1 MKSPLV
7 DALRKA
13 NESTK
18 SGDDTDTLL
27 VDDLPHDAAL
37 TANEDY
43 SLETLEPG
51 EAFELLDG
59 DDTGENLQL
68 DEESQERE
76 DLPEPEFDVDDDV
89 EPPQIEL
96 STSKAL
102 TATQALRQTSLAVEA
117 PLMPLSKQQSLT
129 FVMKLGRYSPLICGA
144 LGAAAAGIYLAWLS
158 FGGAYENSE
167 LRALPLQVK
176 SVDGEIAKFEAG
188 ASPFQLIVD
197 EPASAADGSETQ

>member
-27 VDDLPHDAAL
+27 VDDLPHDATL

-43 SLETLEPG
+43 SLEALEPG
-51 EAFELLDG
+51 EEFELLDG
-59 DDTGENLQL
+59 DGVGGNRQL
-68 DEESQERE
+68 DEDSEQRE
-76 DLPEPEFDVDDDV
+76 NLPEPEFCTDD
-89 EPPQIEL
+89 ETERPHIEF

-117 PLMPLSKQQSLT
+117 PPMPLSRQLSLT
-129 FVMKLGRYSPLICGA
+129 PVMKLGRYSPLICGV
-144 LGAAAAGIYLAWLS
+144 LGASAAAIYLAWLS

-167 LRALPLQVK
+167 LRALPSQVN

-197 EPASAADGSETQ
+197 EPDSAADGSVTE